1 MDIPTGVIRP
11 PPMPCTIRNTTN
23 CCTDAASPHAADA
36 IVKSPTDSRNTSRAP
51 NRSPSHPATGIATA
65 TATRKPMFTVAVS
78 STGTPKS
85 AAMVGNATLTTV
97 ASMMLMNMAATK
109 TVATAVLGLIRAITS
124 GGPGEGSGGEGCAH
138 PHFTTSDLIPAVRP
152 PAVDVPPTM
161 EAARPVGPWVI
172 ILARVSR
179 VGPRQAMSQQTR
191 RPGRPLT
198 STRRSFL
205 MTELDL
211 GSSAGSPARP
221 GTPTSTALVLT
232 PPAPVQVVKPEQAA
246 GAVPVPEGRQ
256 AELQT
261 RASAFAIELA
271 ALDVRSPE
279 FAKKVESITALGD
292 REMRESSNV
301 SSRMLER
308 PAAAVSAAK
317 GRGGNDAQTRVAST
331 LSDLRLQIT
340 ELDPN
345 RADLTGIK
353 KVLKWIPGG
362 NKIDSYF
369 AKYQSAQSHLDAI
382 VRALASGKDE
392 LGKDNASI
400 EVEKAN
406 MWTLMGK
413 LGEYNELASALD
425 TAVEDQVRILEGQ
438 GRTEDANT
446 LRADALFPIRQRRQD
461 IMTQMAVAVQGY
473 MALDLIRKN
482 NLELMRGVD
491 RAQTTTIAALRTA
504 VIVSQALARQKLVLD
519 QITGLNAATGDLI
532 QRTSE
537 QLKIQGA
544 QINEQAASATVS
556 VEKLQAAFDN
566 VFQTMDAVDTFRAQA
581 VDSMALT
588 VNALQGQ
595 IERAQPYLERV
606 RRNEL
611 GSS

>member
-1 MDIPTGVIRP
+1 M
-11 PPMPCTIRNTTN
+11 
-23 CCTDAASPHAADA
+23 TD
-36 IVKSPTDSRNTSRAP
+36 
-51 NRSPSHPATGIATA
+51 
-65 TATRKPMFTVAVS
+65 
-78 STGTPKS
+78 
-85 AAMVGNATLTTV
+85 
-97 ASMMLMNMAATK
+97 
-109 TVATAVLGLIRAITS
+109 
-124 GGPGEGSGGEGCAH
+124 
-138 PHFTTSDLIPAVRP
+138 
-152 PAVDVPPTM
+152 
-161 EAARPVGPWVI
+161 
-172 ILARVSR
+172 
-179 VGPRQAMSQQTR
+179 
-191 RPGRPLT
+191 
-198 STRRSFL
+198 
-205 MTELDL
+205 LDL
-211 GSSAGSPARP
+211 GSGAATPGRPAAAP
-221 GTPTSTALVLT
+221 SNALVLT
-232 PPAPVQVVKPEQAA
+232 PPAPVQVVAPEQAA
-246 GAVPVPEGRQ
+246 GAVPVADARQ

-261 RASAFAIELA
+261 RAASFAIELA

-279 FAKKVESITALGD
+279 FAKKVESITSLGD
-292 REMRESSNV
+292 REMRESANV

-308 PAAAVSAAK
+308 PAAAVNAAK
-317 GRGGNDAQTRVAST
+317 GKGGNDAQTRVAST
-331 LSDLRLQIT
+331 LSDLRLTIT
-340 ELDPN
+340 DLDPN
-345 RADLTGIK
+345 RADLTGFK

-362 NKIDSYF
+362 DKIDRYF

-425 TAVEDQVRILEGQ
+425 AAVTDQVSILEAN

-446 LRADALFPIRQRRQD
+446 LKSDALFPIRQRRQD

-473 MALDLIRKN
+473 MALDLVRKN

-581 VDSMALT
+581 VDSMATT
-588 VNALQGQ
+588 VTALQSQ

-606 RRNEL
+606 RRGEL
-611 GSS
+611 GSGS